1 MRTDSPEDLARLLR
15 WGAWAALAEGALY
28 VLCFLSLALFPQPE
42 AGWPLAR
49 KLDFVLAH
57 RDTQAL
63 WGPTYLVSGALI
75 VPLALA
81 LEARLR
87 PAAGAWVRIATSFAL
102 IWAGLLLASG
112 MVASVG
118 LRTVARLQAAGAAEA
133 VPVWVALN
141 GVHEALG
148 GGVEVVGGIWCLLI
162 SLAAGRAR
170 IFSRGVIGLGVVVGT
185 AGVLTGVPAWH
196 ALGAVFGLGQI
207 LWFGWIGLHLLSR
220 PREAPADGTG
230 AGTAGY
236 TGPFG
241 AAQ

>member
-1 MRTDSPEDLARLLR
+1 MRPESPEDLARLLR

-28 VLCFLSLALFPQPE
+28 VLCFLGLALFPQPE

-49 KLDFVLAH
+49 KLDFVLTH
-57 RDTQAL
+57 RGTQAL
-63 WGPTYLVSGALI
+63 WGPTYLMSGALL

-81 LEARLR
+81 LDARLR
-87 PAAGAWVRIATSFAL
+87 PVAGAWVRIATAFAL

-118 LRTVARLQAAGAAEA
+118 LRVVARLHAAGAAEA

-162 SLAAGRAR
+162 SLAAWRAG
-170 IFSRGVIGLGVVVGT
+170 IFSRGVNGLGVLVGA

-196 ALGAVFGLGQI
+196 PLGAVFGLGQI
-207 LWFGWIGLHLLSR
+207 LWFGAVGFALLR
-220 PREAPADGTG
+220 AP
-230 AGTAGY
+230 
-236 TGPFG
+236 G
-241 AAQ
+241 AAGRAARPVH